1 MMGEKM
7 ESLELRIFREVAQES
22 SISKAAENLNY
33 VQSNITAHIKRLEE
47 ELGTTLFIRHG
58 KGVTITADGEKLL
71 KYAITIL
78 ELIDRAV
85 SEFQVESLRLR
96 VGATQTLAA
105 SRLPV
110 WIANYQKVFP
120 HVSCSIIT
128 DSQEHLIELLE
139 SKMVDCV
146 FVEQKYIR
154 PHMKSVLNFQE
165 QLSIIAPHESTA
177 ESLTNLPIIVSNM
190 ESCPY
195 RKLLLN
201 WVFSKIHSTPAI
213 VEFDTV
219 EAICNAVS
227 LNMGISLLPTNVVV
241 DKMQISVFPIKEIGT
256 LNIHMVTLGNQQIRE
271 VYQLQNIV
279 NSYIS

>member
-1 MMGEKM
+1 MCIRD
-7 ESLELRIFREVAQES
+7 S
-22 SISKAAENLNY
+22 
-33 VQSNITAHIKRLEE
+33 IKRLEE

-71 KYAITIL
+71 YYANSIL

-110 WIANYQKVFP
+110 WIANYQKLFP

-128 DSQEHLIELLE
+128 DSQERLIELLE
-139 SKMVDCV
+139 NQKVDCI
-146 FVEQKYIR
+146 FVEQRYIR
-154 PHMKSVLNFQE
+154 PHMKSIFDFQE

-177 ESLTNLPIIVSNM
+177 ESLTNWPVIVNNM

-201 WVFSKIHSTPAI
+201 WLFSKIHSTPAI

-227 LNMGISLLPTNVVV
+227 LNMGISLLPTNVVIE
-241 DKMQISVFPIKEIGT
+241 KTQISLFQIKEIDA
-256 LNIHMVTLGNQQIRE
+256 LNIHMVTLGSQQNRE
-271 VYQLQNIV
+271 VYQFQNIV
-279 NSYIS
+279 NAS

>member
-1 MMGEKM
+1 
-7 ESLELRIFREVAQES
+7 
-22 SISKAAENLNY
+22 
-33 VQSNITAHIKRLEE
+33 
-47 ELGTTLFIRHG
+47 
-58 KGVTITADGEKLL
+58 
-71 KYAITIL
+71 
-78 ELIDRAV
+78 
-85 SEFQVESLRLR
+85 
-96 VGATQTLAA
+96 
-105 SRLPV
+105 
-110 WIANYQKVFP
+110 
-120 HVSCSIIT
+120 
-128 DSQEHLIELLE
+128 
-139 SKMVDCV
+139 MVDCV

-177 ESLTNLPIIVSNM
+177 ESLTNLPIIVNNM

-271 VYQLQNIV
+271 VYQLQKYRQFI
-279 NSYIS
+279 YIIDCLSDYLQNNQKRNARRSRPIDRRARRFYMYDLLIRMTEGY

>member
-1 MMGEKM
+1 M
-7 ESLELRIFREVAQES
+7 
-22 SISKAAENLNY
+22 
-33 VQSNITAHIKRLEE
+33 
-47 ELGTTLFIRHG
+47 
-58 KGVTITADGEKLL
+58 
-71 KYAITIL
+71 
-78 ELIDRAV
+78 IDRAV

-110 WIANYQKVFP
+110 WIANYQKLFP

-128 DSQEHLIELLE
+128 DSQERLIELLE
-139 SKMVDCV
+139 NQMVDCI
-146 FVEQKYIR
+146 FVEQRYIR
-154 PHMKSVLNFQE
+154 PHMKSIFDFQE

-177 ESLTNLPIIVSNM
+177 ELLTNWPVIVNNM

-201 WVFSKIHSTPAI
+201 WLFSKIHSTPAI

-227 LNMGISLLPTNVVV
+227 LNMGISLLPTNVVIE
-241 DKMQISVFPIKEIGT
+241 KKQISLFQIKEIDA
-256 LNIHMVTLGNQQIRE
+256 LNIHMVTLGSQQNRE
-271 VYQLQNIV
+271 VYQFQNIV
-279 NSYIS
+279 NAS

>member
-7 ESLELRIFREVAQES
+7 DSLELRIFREVAQES

-71 KYAITIL
+71 YYANSIL

-110 WIANYQKVFP
+110 WIANYQKLFP

-128 DSQEHLIELLE
+128 DSQERLIELLE
-139 SKMVDCV
+139 NQKVDCI
-146 FVEQKYIR
+146 FVEQRYIR
-154 PHMKSVLNFQE
+154 PHMKSIFDFQE

-177 ESLTNLPIIVSNM
+177 ESLTNWPVIVNNM

-201 WVFSKIHSTPAI
+201 WLFSKIHSTPAI

-227 LNMGISLLPTNVVV
+227 LNMGISLLPTNVVIE
-241 DKMQISVFPIKEIGT
+241 KTQISLFQIKEIDA
-256 LNIHMVTLGNQQIRE
+256 LNIHMVTLGSQQNRE
-271 VYQLQNIV
+271 VYQFQNIV
-279 NSYIS
+279 NAS

>member
-7 ESLELRIFREVAQES
+7 NSLELRIFREVAQES

-71 KYAITIL
+71 YYANSIL

-110 WIANYQKVFP
+110 WIANYQKLFP

-128 DSQEHLIELLE
+128 DSQERLIELLE
-139 SKMVDCV
+139 NQKVDCI
-146 FVEQKYIR
+146 FVEQRYIR
-154 PHMKSVLNFQE
+154 PHMKSIFDFQE

-177 ESLTNLPIIVSNM
+177 ESLTNWPVIVNNM

-201 WVFSKIHSTPAI
+201 WLFSKIHSTPAI

-227 LNMGISLLPTNVVV
+227 LNMGISLLPTNVVIE
-241 DKMQISVFPIKEIGT
+241 KTQISLFQIKEIDA
-256 LNIHMVTLGNQQIRE
+256 LNIHMVTLGSQQNRE
-271 VYQLQNIV
+271 VYQFQNIV
-279 NSYIS
+279 NAS

>member
-1 MMGEKM
+1 M
-7 ESLELRIFREVAQES
+7 LRIE
-22 SISKAAENLNY
+22 
-33 VQSNITAHIKRLEE
+33 QSFSFFIT
-47 ELGTTLFIRHG
+47 
-58 KGVTITADGEKLL
+58 
-71 KYAITIL
+71 
-78 ELIDRAV
+78 
-85 SEFQVESLRLR
+85 
-96 VGATQTLAA
+96 
-105 SRLPV
+105 
-110 WIANYQKVFP
+110 
-120 HVSCSIIT
+120 
-128 DSQEHLIELLE
+128 LLE
-139 SKMVDCV
+139 NQMVDCI
-146 FVEQKYIR
+146 FIEQRYIR
-154 PHMKSVLNFQE
+154 PHMKSILDFQE

-177 ESLTNLPIIVSNM
+177 ESLTNLPVILNNM

-241 DKMQISVFPIKEIGT
+241 DKMQISVFPIEEIGT

-271 VYQLQNIV
+271 VYQLQKVV